1 MNILRRVHDWFV
13 PHARNN
19 YRPHALGHK
28 SLSFYAA
35 LMVSAKLITMM
46 SLDLVPK
53 SYAYSSAVTP
63 ENILQL
69 TNFSR
74 QAFGLGP
81 LAMNPELSA
90 AAQAKADD
98 MLKNQYFGHISPQ
111 GLTPWDFIKSA
122 GYNYIIA
129 GENLAINFY
138 TSEDVENAWMNSP
151 DHKAN
156 ILNKDFDDIGVAVEQ
171 GTYKGLKAIFVVQ
184 MFGSSIDQPYQAAT
198 TYSVPAQK
206 AQTVQVPS
214 VVVPTPVQISLS
226 TPIIRGDN
234 FRLTNQ
240 QNYKISGYAQ
250 GADVVYILVNHQ
262 PQAKFDVVQG
272 SFTGTIQLNQ
282 GINDINAVSYD
293 NFADASPISPTMQI
307 KLDNT
312 APQLSGAQVTPVGDS
327 SGTAYLVSVQT
338 QGDAAKI
345 IASLNGQNALLQPTS
360 DPNVWQG
367 IFYGNI
373 ADLQGHLSINAFD
386 LAGNSSVASLAD
398 FNSSLAASYPLVTEN
413 SGSPQI
419 SIFGSTIPLQNFNLL
434 YIYIAVFLLA
444 ALIVAIAVRKKVQH
458 IDLVA
463 HASALVAVALIF
475 WIT

>member
-1 MNILRRVHDWFV
+1 MNILRRVHDLFV

-35 LMVSAKLITMM
+35 LMVSAKLITLM

-63 ENILQL
+63 DNILQL

-74 QAFGLGP
+74 QAFGLKP
-81 LAMNPELSA
+81 LVDNPELA
-90 AAQAKADD
+90 QAAQAKADD
-98 MLKNQYFGHISPQ
+98 MIKNQYFAHVSPQ

-156 ILNKDFDDIGVAVEQ
+156 ILNKDFDDIGIAVEQ
-171 GTYKGLKAIFVVQ
+171 GTYKGLKAMFVVQ
-184 MFGSSIDQPYQAAT
+184 MFGSSIDQPYQTAG
-198 TYSVPAQK
+198 TYSVPQQNITAQ
-206 AQTVQVPS
+206 APGVIVPD
-214 VVVPTPVQISLS
+214 PVQISLPA
-226 TPIIRGDN
+226 PIIAGDS

-240 QNYKISGYAQ
+240 SNYSISGYAQ
-250 GADVVYILVNHQ
+250 GADAVYVLVNHQ
-262 PQAKFDVVQG
+262 PQAKFAVAQG
-272 SFTGTIQLNQ
+272 SFSGAVHLNE
-282 GINDINAVSYD
+282 GINDVRVVSYD
-293 NFADASPISPTMQI
+293 NYNDASPISTAIQI
-307 KLDNT
+307 KLDSS
-312 APQLSGAQVTPVGDS
+312 APQLSGAQITPVGDG
-327 SGTAYLVSVQT
+327 SGTAYMVQVQT

-345 IASLNGQNALLQPTS
+345 IASLDGQNTLLQPTS
-360 DPNVWQG
+360 NPDVWQG
-367 IFYGNI
+367 VFYGNI
-373 ADLQGHLSINAFD
+373 ADLKGRLSLNAYD
-386 LAGNSSVASLAD
+386 LAGNSSVSSVAD
-398 FNSSLAASYPLVTEN
+398 FNSSLQSSYPLIADST
-413 SGSPQI
+413 SSRQI
-419 SIFGSTIPLQNFNLL
+419 SIFGATVPLHSFNLI
-434 YIYIAVFLLA
+434 YVYIAVFLLA
-444 ALIVAIAVRKKVQH
+444 ALAVAIAIRKKIQH
-458 IDLVA
+458 IDLIA